1 MIPYEKARNLVI
13 ERAQVLGK
21 ERVELLEALGS
32 VAAAKVLSRIA
43 VPPFKNSAVDGYA
56 VRSEDTAGEGQPIRL
71 KLLAEQ
77 PAGEYF
83 RKKLRRGQAVKVMT
97 GAPVPAGAEAVVP
110 VEEAAEEGGFVIIK
124 RKFGRGEN
132 VRTAGEDVAK
142 GALIIEKGVVL
153 KPPHLGILAACGF
166 NKVLVYSRPRVVV
179 LITGNELC
187 RPGER
192 LKPGKIYDSNSTI
205 LQALIKTSG
214 AELLGLKWVRDEL
227 KSLVAALKSAAS
239 QADIVI
245 TSGGV
250 SVGDY
255 DLVKAAAGRVGARE
269 LFWKVA
275 QKPAKPLA
283 FYELKKGKKP
293 TWIFGL
299 PGNPGAV
306 MISFEE
312 YVRPFIKKCSGLKDF
327 WPQEVE
333 AVLTAPYKKK
343 RGRLNFVRVRL
354 SQTGDVWQATP
365 LGQQESGIISSLAQ
379 TDGLAL
385 IPAEADL
392 VPEGTK
398 VKVHVLEWQLLSGG
412 MGI

>member
-1 MIPYEKARNLVI
+1 MIPYEKARNLVM
-13 ERAQVLGK
+13 EKAQVLGK
-21 ERVELLEALGS
+21 EKVKLLEALGS
-32 VAAAKVLSRIA
+32 VAAEEVRSKIS
-43 VPPFKNSAVDGYA
+43 VPPFRNSAVDGYA
-56 VRSEDTAGEGQPIRL
+56 VRSEDTVGEGRLTRL

-77 PAGEYF
+77 PAGDYY
-83 RKKLRRGQAVKVMT
+83 RKKLGRGQAVKVMT
-97 GAPVPAGAEAVVP
+97 GAPVPAGADAVIP
-110 VEEAAEEGGFVIIK
+110 LEETEEDDDFVILK
-124 RKFGRGEN
+124 RQFRRGEN
-132 VRTAGEDVAK
+132 VRAAGEDVAK
-142 GALIIEKGVVL
+142 GTVTIKKGMVL
-153 KPPHLGILAACGF
+153 KPPHLGLLAACGF
-166 NKVLVYSRPRVVV
+166 NKIMVYRKPRVVV

-227 KSLVAALKSAAS
+227 KSLVAALKSAARR
-239 QADIVI
+239 ADIII

-255 DLVKAAAGRVGARE
+255 DLVKTAAWRTGARE
-269 LFWKVA
+269 VFWKVA

-283 FYELKKGKKP
+283 FYELKKGRKS

-299 PGNPGAV
+299 PGNPGAI
-306 MISFEE
+306 MISFVE
-312 YVRPFIKKCSGLKDF
+312 YVWPFIKKCSGLKDF
-327 WPQEVE
+327 WPREVE
-333 AVLTAPYKKK
+333 AELTAPYKKK

-354 SQTGDVWQATP
+354 SQTGNVWQATP

-392 VPEGTK
+392 MPEGTR
-398 VKVHVLEWQLLSGG
+398 VKVHLLDW
-412 MGI
+412 